1 LQITKAAYSPWV
13 LKFNSQG
20 ETMKTMIAALTLLL
34 SVNAFAKNSHLICLT
49 GHLDDM
55 DIKIESL
62 ANGKEK
68 LSVILTDMSGDK
80 VRTFVNTNFENQ
92 SLSKG
97 LADGKIQAVVS
108 VSDLQRSL
116 DGVFLSAGILEL
128 NYNPA
133 TQKNDVLFAAEG
145 SVYPVTCVEQ

>member
-1 LQITKAAYSPWV
+1 
-13 LKFNSQG
+13 
-20 ETMKTMIAALTLLL
+20 MKTLIVALTLLL
-34 SVNAFAKNSHLICLT
+34 SINAFAKDAHLVCLS
-49 GHLDDM
+49 GHLVDM
-55 DIKIESL
+55 DIKIEAL

-80 VRTFVNTNFENQ
+80 VRTFVNSNFENQ

-108 VSDLQRSL
+108 QSDLQRSL
-116 DGVFLSAGILEL
+116 DEVFLAAGILEL

-145 SVYPVTCVEQ
+145 SVYPAACIEQ